1 MRYEGYEPKSLGA
14 KVIVAH
20 VDDFRTVHNLESPSQ
35 LTEVLSRPVTR
46 RQEAASE
53 WLEAV

>member
-1 MRYEGYEPKSLGA
+1 LVPP
-14 KVIVAH
+14 
-20 VDDFRTVHNLESPSQ
+20 VDDFRTVHNLDSLSQ

-53 WLEAV
+53 WQEAV

>member
-1 MRYEGYEPKSLGA
+1 MKRAILEALQAARADKRP
-14 KVIVAH
+14 VAL
-20 VDDFRTVHNLESPSQ
+20 VTNLESLSQ

-53 WLEAV
+53 WLEAG

>member
-1 MRYEGYEPKSLGA
+1 MP
-14 KVIVAH
+14 H
-20 VDDFRTVHNLESPSQ
+20 VDDFRTVHYLESLGQ